1 MDKSFMFFI
10 AVGIGFL
17 YFITNFVGDIQAE
30 DDKYAN
36 EAYAEEHKYDAY
48 QSVDSIGREILD
60 LTGASASV
68 QMEAWN
74 SSRLKEDFLILFPDF
89 SEMKVFVEERVRGK
103 VLKEKLMKTID
114 AVETQYF
121 SGTLNIEDAKRML
134 STLK

>member
-1 MDKSFMFFI
+1 MDKSLMFFI

-48 QSVDSIGREILD
+48 KSVDSIGREILD

-68 QMEAWN
+68 QVEAWN
-74 SSRLKEDFLILFPDF
+74 SSRLKEDFLMLFPDF
-89 SEMKVFVEERVRGK
+89 SEMKIFVEERVRGK
-103 VLKEKLMKTID
+103 VLQEKLTKTI
-114 AVETQYF
+114 ETAEDQYF
-121 SGTLNIEDAKRML
+121 SGTLNVEGAKRML